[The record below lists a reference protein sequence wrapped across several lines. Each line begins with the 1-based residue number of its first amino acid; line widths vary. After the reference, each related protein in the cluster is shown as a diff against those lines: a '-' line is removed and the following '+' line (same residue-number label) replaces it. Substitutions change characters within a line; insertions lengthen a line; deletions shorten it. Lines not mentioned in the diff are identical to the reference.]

1 MKDEPQSRP
10 YLGVAERRQQ
20 LLDAAVE
27 VMVEE
32 GAAAL
37 SLRSVAQ
44 RAGVAHRVVNY
55 AFGSK
60 AALVAALLE
69 RESERLAARVWAEP
83 LPVDT
88 LEVAV
93 AAALGSFLAEV
104 RSDPRRYERLAEL
117 TALARASDALVDA
130 ARAESE
136 AYRRMI
142 AERLELWCAQR
153 SVSLASPQVVVS
165 AIHAAADGL
174 AEWWLTTRDDAQV
187 EAVIALLAG
196 GFARV
201 PTTQ

>member
-10 YLGVAERRQQ
+10 YLGVTERRQQ

-27 VMVEE
+27 VMVAE

-60 AALVAALLE
+60 ASLVAALLQ

-187 EAVIALLAG
+187 EAVIAVLAG

>member
-1 MKDEPQSRP
+1 MNDELHARP
-10 YLGVAERRQQ
+10 YLGVAERRRQ
-20 LLDAAVE
+20 LLDAAVD
-27 VMVEE
+27 VMIEQ

-60 AALVAALLE
+60 AALVAALLD
-69 RESERLAARVWAEP
+69 RESERLAGRVWAQP

-104 RSDPRRYERLAEL
+104 RSDARRYERLAEL

-153 SVSLASPQVVVS
+153 SVRLAAPQVVVS

-187 EAVIALLAG
+187 EAVIAVLAG
-196 GFARV
+196 GFASV
-201 PTTQ
+201 PVTQ